1 MLLRKRII
9 MAKQSKKAD
18 YISTGLVAQNRRAHF
33 DYIIDE
39 TYIAGLV
46 LSGTEVKSLRLGH
59 ANINDAYGII
69 EKGEI
74 YMSNMFI
81 AEYVNKG
88 YESHVERRNRKLLL
102 NHKEIVK
109 IQNALNKKGST
120 LIAIKLF
127 FDANG
132 RAKLEIGLGRGKKLY
147 DKRETAK
154 DRDWSREKARLMMK

>member
-1 MLLRKRII
+1 

-88 YESHVERRNRKLLL
+88 YESHIERRNRKLLL

-120 LIAIKLF
+120 LIAVKLF
-127 FDANG
+127 FDAHG

-154 DRDWSREKARLMMK
+154 ERDWSREKARLMMK